1 MPHPPSDR
9 TGEYA
14 LPELADKKVILILE
28 ANPRHTEH
36 LGSREEINVIR
47 QLLRSRRLEDQF
59 DLQIYAGATRQDF
72 LTAIGDYKPTIVH
85 FIGHGTENLLY
96 IADEHGQVA
105 SFSHDDLVILLQ
117 KYSSSIECVVF
128 NACHTHRHAQ
138 VVAEFIPAVV
148 GTRGSVDTTIA
159 TLYATHFYQGFF
171 DGHCFQNAHQLGEI
185 GIGQE
190 RVKYQF
196 HYTPREKLNRFKLL
210 KDIWPDYLPLREQL
224 TGVLPSRNELRSLC
238 QQCFPSGLMGEL
250 PRTDDM
256 LEILDW
262 VADRPLSGHHPPL
275 LRLLKLL
282 REGLESEVGAFVE
295 AWLDDACAEKGIT
308 LGDLSPHV
316 SPTPL
321 QQQDTPIYVMVEI
334 SPVQPNSSHCNAQAW
349 LYLGEQ
355 TESLLVRDSADAID
369 LGSQESITQFT
380 DDLVDAMSESEYL
393 YGRHEQVILEFI
405 LPLTMLSLDIDNWRD
420 KENKALGHD
429 YRVTVRS
436 QDRIRK
442 KRWQRF
448 WKPIT
453 NDNLL
458 LRQCAQVICLKQ
470 LENTEASQLVL
481 EAKANATSVIFKFSP
496 QDHGL
501 IGQYISEG
509 LPVLLWPRLSCGVA
523 GNDYDIDEL
532 FAEKCLP
539 NLPKAVQEAR
549 CWNEQQV
556 GRHLTLL
563 WDDKDRLPPTVNL
576 QSPQ

>member
-1 MPHPPSDR
+1 MH
-9 TGEYA
+9 
-14 LPELADKKVILILE
+14 LPLTFGAFSLSQQSGKQVILILE
-28 ANPRHTEH
+28 ANPNGTKPLDGMAEVQAIRDLLEF
-36 LGSREEINVIR
+36 R
-47 QLLRSRRLEDQF
+47 QLTDQF
-59 DLQIYAGATRQDF
+59 DLQLRPRVTRNVF
-72 LTAIGDYKPTIVH
+72 IEAIGRYKPAIVH
-85 FIGHGTENLLY
+85 FIGHGSENALCLENNRGQ
-96 IADEHGQVA
+96 ADSITHEDVVDVLRTYA
-105 SFSHDDLVILLQ
+105 HDIDCVI
-117 KYSSSIECVVF
+117 F
-128 NACHTHRHAQ
+128 NACNTYRHAQ
-138 VVAEFIPAVV
+138 AIAEFIPAVI
-148 GTRGSVDTTIA
+148 GTTGSVNTQTA
-159 TLYATHFYQGFF
+159 TVYATGFYQGFF
-171 DGHCFQNAHQLGEI
+171 DAQCFRTAHVLGKAVIDQGEKAI
-185 GIGQE
+185 
-190 RVKYQF
+190 YQF
-196 HYTPREKLNRFKLL
+196 HYTPREQLNRLKLL
-210 KDIWPDYLPLREQL
+210 KDTWPDYLQLRKQL
-224 TGVLPSRNELRSLC
+224 TGMLPQRHELRSLC
-238 QQCFPSGLMGEL
+238 QQCFPSGLMGGL

-262 VADRPLSGHHPPL
+262 VAERTLSGHHPPL
-275 LRLLKLL
+275 LRLLKLI
-282 REGLESEVGAFVE
+282 RQEMEPEVGTFIE
-295 AWLDDACAEKGIT
+295 AWLDDACADKGIT
-308 LGDLSPHV
+308 LSDLSPHV

-369 LGSQESITQFT
+369 LSSQESITQFT

-393 YGRHEQVILEFI
+393 YGHHEQVILEFI

-436 QDRIRK
+436 QERIRK
-442 KRWQRF
+442 RRLQRF

-458 LRQCAQVICLKQ
+458 LRHCAQVVSLQQ
-470 LENTEASQLVL
+470 LENTEASQLAL
-481 EAKANATSVIFKFSP
+481 EARANATSVIFKFSP

-501 IGQYISEG
+501 IWQYISEG

-523 GNDYDIDEL
+523 GDDYEIDEL
-532 FAEKCLP
+532 FAEKCLL

-563 WDDKDRLPPTVNL
+563 WDDKYRLPPTVNL

>member
-1 MPHPPSDR
+1 MSQQS
-9 TGEYA
+9 G
-14 LPELADKKVILILE
+14 KKVILILE
-28 ANPRHTEH
+28 ANPRGTEP
-36 LGSREEINVIR
+36 LDSMAEVKAIRDLLEQR
-47 QLLRSRRLEDQF
+47 QLKDRFELE
-59 DLQIYAGATRQDF
+59 LYPRATRSDF
-72 LTAIGDYKPTIVH
+72 VTTIGKYKPAIVH
-85 FIGHGTENLLY
+85 FIGHGSEGALCTENNRGQ
-96 IADEHGQVA
+96 ADFITHEDVVDVLKTYA
-105 SFSHDDLVILLQ
+105 HDIDCVI
-117 KYSSSIECVVF
+117 F
-128 NACHTHRHAQ
+128 NACNTYLHAQ
-138 VVAEFIPAVV
+138 AIAEFIPAVV
-148 GTRGSVDTTIA
+148 GTTGSVNTQTA
-159 TLYATHFYQGFF
+159 TVYATHFYQGFF
-171 DGHCFQNAHQLGEI
+171 DTQCFTEADKLGQV
-185 GIGQE
+185 GIGQGE
-190 RVKYQF
+190 RAIYQF
-196 HYTPREKLNRFKLL
+196 HYTPREKLNRLKQL
-210 KDIWPDYLPLREQL
+210 KDIWPDYSQLRKQL
-224 TGVLPSRNELRSLC
+224 TGVLPPRNELRSLC
-238 QQCFPSGLMGEL
+238 QQCFPFGLMGAL

-262 VADRPLSGHHPPL
+262 VADRPLSGHRPPL

-282 REGLESEVGAFVE
+282 REELESEVGVFIDS
-295 AWLDDACAEKGIT
+295 WLDDACVEKGIA
-308 LGDLSPHV
+308 LSDLSPQA
-316 SPTPL
+316 SPPPL
-321 QQQDTPIYVMVEI
+321 QQQDTPTYVMVEI

-349 LYLGEQ
+349 LYLGKH

-369 LGSQESITQFT
+369 LSSQESITQFT

-393 YGRHEQVILEFI
+393 FGRHEQVILEFI

-458 LRQCAQVICLKQ
+458 LRQCAQVICLQ
-470 LENTEASQLVL
+470 QFENTEASQLVL
-481 EAKANATSVIFKFSP
+481 EAKANSASVIFKFSP
-496 QDHGL
+496 QDHDL
-501 IGQYISEG
+501 IGQYIGAG
-509 LPVLLWPRLSCGVA
+509 LPILLWPRLSCGVA

>member
-1 MPHPPSDR
+1 MMPYPSSDR
-9 TGEYA
+9 TGEYT
-14 LPELADKKVILILE
+14 LPELVDKKVILILE
-28 ANPRHTEH
+28 ANPRHTKH
-36 LGSREEINVIR
+36 LGSREEINAIR
-47 QLLRSRRLEDQF
+47 NRLHSRRLEDQF

-85 FIGHGTENLLY
+85 FIGHGAENLLY
-96 IADEHGQVA
+96 IEDECGQVA
-105 SFSHDDLVILLQ
+105 SFSHDDLVEVL
-117 KYSSSIECVVF
+117 KMYSDFIECVIF

-148 GTRGSVDTTIA
+148 GTCDSVNTQIA
-159 TLYATHFYQGFF
+159 TLYATYFYQGFF
-171 DGHCFQNAHQLGEI
+171 DTQCFTEADKLGRK
-185 GIGQE
+185 GIE
-190 RVKYQF
+190 RGERAIYQF
-196 HYTPREKLNRFKLL
+196 KYTPREKLNRLKQL
-210 KDIWPDYLPLREQL
+210 KDIWPDYSQLRKQL
-224 TGVLPSRNELRSLC
+224 TGVLPPRNELRSLC

-262 VADRPLSGHHPPL
+262 VADRTLSGHHPPL
-275 LRLLKLL
+275 LHLLKLI
-282 REGLESEVGAFVE
+282 RQGLESEVGVFID
-295 AWLDDACAEKGIT
+295 AWLNDACAERDIA
-308 LGDLSPHV
+308 LSDLSPY
-316 SPTPL
+316 PL

-349 LYLGEQ
+349 LYGEH

-369 LGSQESITQFT
+369 LSSQESITQFT
-380 DDLVDAMSESEYL
+380 DDLVNAMSESERL
-393 YGRHEQVILEFI
+393 DGRHEQVILEFI

-481 EAKANATSVIFKFSP
+481 EAKANAASVIFKFSP

-501 IGQYISEG
+501 IGQYISAG
-509 LPVLLWPRLSCGVA
+509 LPVLLWPRLSCGMA
-523 GNDYDIDEL
+523 GDDYEIDQL

-549 CWNEQQV
+549 WRNEQQV